1 MKKNLKVKYIAILST
16 TTLTF
21 IIGIIIGQLIAEY
34 KMGEFSSFATKL
46 RTSLLTINTQ
56 EKIASE
62 YLCDVNIFKLTEEK
76 SNLGRTL
83 TYLED
88 KFGKDNERIIEL
100 KKEYSL
106 ISIRQFLLVKKFS
119 KECNKNLTIILFF
132 YSNINNKT
140 ESEMQGF
147 ILDSLYLKYPKN
159 VVIYA
164 LDYDL
169 DCKAIDTLENVYNIT
184 QVPSLVINDKTY
196 LGFVPKN
203 EIENIILQNV

>member
-203 EIENIILQNV
+203 EIENIILQNL

>member
-106 ISIRQFLLVKKFS
+106 ISIRQFLLAKKYS
-119 KECNKNLTIILFF
+119 ERCKNLTIILFF
-132 YSNINNKT
+132 YSNVNNKT

-147 ILDSLYLKYPKN
+147 ILDSIYLKYPEK